1 MALKSEIVPV
11 TPFQQNCSILWC
23 DKTRDA
29 AIIDPGGDVSIL
41 QKKIARLG
49 VNITQ
54 ILLTHGH
61 LDHVGGTHELANLL
75 NIPVIG
81 PHVQDSFL
89 FESLPEQS
97 ERFGF
102 PMAKTFEPNQ
112 WLNDGDEIRVGEST
126 LKVIHAPGHTPGHIV
141 FVCLEEKCAWVGD
154 VLFNGSI
161 GRTDFPRGDHQTL
174 IDSIKNKLFPLGDDI
189 VFVPGHGPNST
200 FGHERKQNPYVADQ
214 IPIW

>member
-1 MALKSEIVPV
+1 MALKFEIVPV

-29 AIIDPGGDVSIL
+29 AIIDPGGEVSLL
-41 QKKIARLG
+41 QKKIEQLN

-61 LDHVGGTHELANLL
+61 LDHVGGTHELANRLK
-75 NIPVIG
+75 IPVVG
-81 PHVQDSFL
+81 PHVQDAFL
-89 FESLPEQS
+89 FQSLPEQS

-102 PMAKTFEPNQ
+102 PMATIFEPDQ
-112 WLNDGDEIRVGEST
+112 WLNEGDDICVGESQ

-141 FVCLEEKCAWVGD
+141 FVCLEDKCAWVGD
-154 VLFNGSI
+154 VLFHGSI
-161 GRTDFPRGDHQTL
+161 GRTDFPRGDHKTL
-174 IDSIKNKLFPLGDDI
+174 IASIKNKLFPLGDEI

-200 FGHERKQNPYVADQ
+200 FGHERKHNPYVADQ
-214 IPIW
+214 MPIW